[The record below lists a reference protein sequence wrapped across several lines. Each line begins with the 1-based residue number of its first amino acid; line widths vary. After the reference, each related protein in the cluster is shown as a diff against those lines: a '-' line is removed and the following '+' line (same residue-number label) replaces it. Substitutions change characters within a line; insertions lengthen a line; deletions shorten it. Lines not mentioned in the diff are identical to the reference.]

1 MTASRLT
8 VEALPKPERCSQ
20 LMGSVVVST
29 APVGVPPT
37 GRQRSPQLTSAPN
50 GEWNLLHHLFG
61 ETPNRATGT
70 VALPVSNGIVPAEG
84 EVTVS
89 GNGAAYHPAY
99 RMNCRTGRVLRQSR
113 TYPSMTMSGAGF
125 LSAR

>member
-20 LMGSVVVST
+20 LMGSAVVST

-37 GRQRSPQLTSAPN
+37 GRQRSPQLTKALN

-70 VALPVSNGIVPAEG
+70 VALPFSDCIVPAKTPNTAG
-84 EVTVS
+84 LRAKTGIDTFVS
-89 GNGAAYHPAY
+89 GVFRILPGDFFTPVQF
-99 RMNCRTGRVLRQSR
+99 G
-113 TYPSMTMSGAGF
+113 
-125 LSAR
+125 